1 MKQCSWYCAT
11 GATGNATRQ
20 GVLPCKGSTPGGQSI
35 EASQEQL
42 PDNGTCCIIGWVF
55 LGGRIGH
62 NDPFCL
68 VKTPKP
74 MQLSRPTPYKS
85 RSPIQRKRRPWGFL
99 VALEKFLAVS
109 QSVCFYDT
117 GLSHLSFP
125 RTG

>member
-62 NDPFCL
+62 NDSYGDNSE
-68 VKTPKP
+68 TPLHYGHRAILP
-74 MQLSRPTPYKS
+74 R
-85 RSPIQRKRRPWGFL
+85 RSPVWI
-99 VALEKFLAVS
+99 AL
-109 QSVCFYDT
+109 
-117 GLSHLSFP
+117 
-125 RTG
+125 